1 MGTQILEFVSA
12 HGTVVVIA
20 VTLLA
25 TIGIVQWRKARVAE
39 LDAVL
44 LENLLAQGLAVEE
57 IETLLHAKATPR
69 SGMVKQLGKLIDDA
83 LKQFGALS
91 DAARWVLMSPFLMAV
106 MCTFAFIPL
115 LLTDNQMPE
124 PHASR
129 PQANQ
134 PPASH
139 DFQAN
144 GFALTP
150 ERLIV
155 FLGEAGA
162 GNCRVYLTDN
172 HAVHDFQMV
181 AAVSAQD
188 NSESELRVETTP
200 IAVLQAEGGGGQRYC
215 DVRLQAVRGAG
226 QFTVQLTAIYEY
238 RRQAQTTFSVQI
250 GPSQPMA
257 SPSDRGDDAPSDGW
271 L

>member
-20 VTLLA
+20 ATLLA

-44 LENLLAQGLAVEE
+44 LENLLAQGLAIEE
-57 IETLLHAKATPR
+57 IETLLRAKATPR
-69 SGMVKQLGKLIDDA
+69 SGMVKQIGKLVDDA

-91 DAARWVLMSPFLMAV
+91 DAARWTLMFPFLMAV

-134 PPASH
+134 PPAPYDSEP
-139 DFQAN
+139 AR
-144 GFALTP
+144 FALTP
-150 ERLIV
+150 ERPVI
-155 FLGEAGA
+155 FLDEAGA
-162 GNCRVYLTDN
+162 DNCRVYLTDGYT
-172 HAVHDFQMV
+172 VHDLQVV
-181 AAVSAQD
+181 AAISAQD
-188 NSESELRVETTP
+188 NAESELEVEITP
-200 IAVLQAEGGGGQRYC
+200 IAAFEAEGQNGQRYC

-226 QFTVQLTAIYEY
+226 HFTVQLTAFHKS
-238 RRQAQTTFSVQI
+238 RQQAQTTFSVHV